1 MNVLAI
7 GAGLVGCN
15 FAREMKERGH
25 NVVLY
30 DLVPNEPYI
39 RNVTGGIPVVRGN
52 MQDLSALVETMQE
65 HKIETV
71 FLSAFL
77 IGQPLMVRPYDGV
90 RANVNGALAVIE
102 AIRLTG
108 ARRLIFAGTFGVYNF
123 DLDPPN
129 PITEDFPVKGGHFYL
144 SSKLASE
151 ELLSAFANWYKIEFA
166 TVRFAQIYGYGH
178 YAGGDFAGPAM
189 HRALSD
195 ALAGNQVKID
205 PGVLSYNDYIYAKD
219 VGHGVALACEKPLN
233 HRLYHLGSGKLS
245 SPDDV
250 AGAIREVVPGAMVE
264 VLKEPVLGPFWRHEQ
279 ILDLTRVRDEL
290 GYEPR
295 YDLAAG
301 LREFADDL
309 KNHG

>member
-25 NVVLY
+25 RVVLY
-30 DLVPNEPYI
+30 DLAPNEAYI
-39 RNVTGGIPVVRGN
+39 RNVAADIPVVRGN
-52 MQDLSALVETMQE
+52 MQDLSALIETMQE

-71 FLSAFL
+71 FQSAFL
-77 IGQPLMVRPYDGV
+77 IGQPLVVRPYDGV

-102 AIRLTG
+102 AMRLTG

-123 DLDPPN
+123 DLNPKE

-189 HRALSD
+189 HKALSD
-195 ALAGNQVKID
+195 ALAGNQVNID

-233 HRLYHLGSGKLS
+233 NRLYHLGSGTLS

-250 AGAIREVVPGAMVE
+250 ADAIREVVPGAKVE
-264 VLKEPVLGPFWRHEQ
+264 VLTKPVLGPFWRHEQ

-290 GYEPR
+290 GYKPQ
-295 YDLAAG
+295 YSLVTG
-301 LREFADDL
+301 LREFVDDL
-309 KNHG
+309 KSHG

>member
-1 MNVLAI
+1 MNRTYGTWRA
-7 GAGLVGCN
+7 
-15 FAREMKERGH
+15 
-25 NVVLY
+25 
-30 DLVPNEPYI
+30 D
-39 RNVTGGIPVVRGN
+39 IPVVRGN

-102 AIRLTG
+102 AMRLTG

-123 DLDPPN
+123 DLDPKE

-189 HRALSD
+189 HKALSD
-195 ALAGNQVKID
+195 ALAGNQVNID

-233 HRLYHLGSGKLS
+233 YRLYHLGSGTLS
-245 SPDDV
+245 SPDNV
-250 AGAIREVVPGAMVE
+250 ADAIREVVPGAKVE
-264 VLKEPVLGPFWRHEQ
+264 VLTKPVLGPFWRHEQ

-290 GYEPR
+290 GYEPQ
-295 YDLAAG
+295 YSLVTG
-301 LREFADDL
+301 LREFVDDL
-309 KNHG
+309 KSHG

>member
-25 NVVLY
+25 SVVLY
-30 DLVPNEPYI
+30 DLAPNEAYI
-39 RNVTGGIPVVRGN
+39 RNVAPDIPVVRGK
-52 MQDLSALVETMQE
+52 MQDLSALIETMQE

-71 FLSAFL
+71 FQSAFL
-77 IGQPLMVRPYDGV
+77 IGQPLVVRPYDGV

-102 AIRLTG
+102 AMRLTG

-123 DLDPPN
+123 DLDPKE

-189 HRALSD
+189 HKALSD
-195 ALAGNQVKID
+195 ALAGNQVNID

-233 HRLYHLGSGKLS
+233 HRLYHLGSGTLS

-250 AGAIREVVPGAMVE
+250 ADAIREVVPGAKVE
-264 VLKEPVLGPFWRHEQ
+264 VLTKPVLGPFWRHEQ

-290 GYEPR
+290 GYEPQ
-295 YDLAAG
+295 YSLVTG
-301 LREFADDL
+301 LREFVDDL
-309 KNHG
+309 KSHG

>member
-25 NVVLY
+25 QVVLY
-30 DLVPNEPYI
+30 DLVPNGAYI
-39 RNVTGGIPVVRGN
+39 KNVAGDIPVVRGN
-52 MQDLSALVETMQE
+52 MQDLSTLIETMQE

-71 FLSAFL
+71 FQSAFL
-77 IGQPLMVRPYDGV
+77 IGQPLMARPYEGV
-90 RANVNGALAVIE
+90 RTNVNGALAIIE

-108 ARRLIFAGTFGVYNF
+108 ARRLVFAGTFGAYNF
-123 DLDPPN
+123 DLNPKE
-129 PITEDFPVKGGHFYL
+129 PITENFPSKGGHFYL
-144 SSKLASE
+144 SSKLACE

-178 YAGGDFAGPAM
+178 YAGGDLAGPAM
-189 HRALSD
+189 HEVLTD
-195 ALAGNQVKID
+195 ALAGEQVKID

-219 VGHGVALACEKPLN
+219 VGLGVALACEKPL
-233 HRLYHLGSGKLS
+233 HHQLYHLGSGVLC

-250 AGAIREVVPGAMVE
+250 ASAIREVVPGAKVE
-264 VLKEPVLGPFWRHEQ
+264 VLEKPVIGPFWRHEQ

-290 GYEPR
+290 GYEPQ
-295 YDLAAG
+295 YGLVAG
-301 LREFADDL
+301 LRGFVDDL
-309 KNHG
+309 RNYG

>member
-25 NVVLY
+25 RVVLY
-30 DLVPNEPYI
+30 DLAPNEAYI
-39 RNVTGGIPVVRGN
+39 RNVAADIPVVRGN
-52 MQDLSALVETMQE
+52 MQDLSALIETMQE

-71 FLSAFL
+71 FQSAFL
-77 IGQPLMVRPYDGV
+77 IGQPLVVRPYDGV

-102 AIRLTG
+102 AMRLTG

-123 DLDPPN
+123 DLDPKE

-189 HRALSD
+189 HKALSD
-195 ALAGNQVKID
+195 ALAGNQVNID

-233 HRLYHLGSGKLS
+233 HRLYHLGSGTLS

-250 AGAIREVVPGAMVE
+250 AHAIREVVPGAKVE
-264 VLKEPVLGPFWRHEQ
+264 VLTKPVLGPFWRHEQ

-290 GYEPR
+290 GYEPQ
-295 YDLAAG
+295 YSLVTG
-301 LREFADDL
+301 LREFVDDL
-309 KNHG
+309 KSHG

>member
-15 FAREMKERGH
+15 FAREMKDRGH

-30 DLVPNEPYI
+30 DLSPNEAYI
-39 RNVTGGIPVVRGN
+39 RNVAGDMPVVRAN
-52 MQDLSALVETMQE
+52 MQDLSALIETMQE

-71 FLSAFL
+71 FQSAFL
-77 IGQPLMVRPYDGV
+77 IGQPLNSRPYDGV
-90 RANVNGALAVIE
+90 RANVNGSLAVIE

-108 ARRLIFAGTFGVYNF
+108 ARRLIFAGTFGVYDFNR
-123 DLDPPN
+123 N
-129 PITEDFPVKGGHFYL
+129 PQQPIKEDFPVIGGHLYL

-151 ELLSAFANWYKIEFA
+151 ELLGAFANWYQIEFA

-178 YAGGDFAGPAM
+178 YAAGDLAGPAM
-189 HRALSD
+189 HEVLSD
-195 ALAGNQVKID
+195 AMAGNQVKID

-233 HRLYHLGSGKLS
+233 HRLYHLGSGSLC

-250 AGAIREVVPGAMVE
+250 ADAIREVIPGANIE
-264 VLKEPVLGPFWRHEQ
+264 VLKEPVVGPFWRHEQ

-295 YDLAAG
+295 YGLVAG
-301 LREFADDL
+301 LREFAKDL
-309 KNHG
+309 KNYG

>member
-15 FAREMKERGH
+15 FAREMQERGH
-25 NVVLY
+25 QVVLY
-30 DLVPNEPYI
+30 DLIPNEQYI
-39 RNVTGGIPVVRGN
+39 RNVAGDVAVVRGN
-52 MQDLSALVETMQE
+52 MQDLSALVETMQD

-71 FLSAFL
+71 FHSAFL
-77 IGQPLMVRPYDGV
+77 IGRPLMARPYDGV
-90 RANVNGALAVIE
+90 RTNVNGALAVIE

-108 ARRLIFAGTFGVYNF
+108 ARRLIFAGTFGVYDF
-123 DLDPPN
+123 DSGPQS

-151 ELLSAFANWYKIEFA
+151 ELISAFANWYKIEFA

-178 YAGGDFAGPAM
+178 YAGGDLAGPAM
-189 HRALSD
+189 HQVLSD

-219 VGHGVALACEKPLN
+219 VGHGVALACEMPLN
-233 HRLYHLGSGKLS
+233 HRLYHLGSGALS

-250 AGAIREVVPGAMVE
+250 ANAIREAAPGSAVE
-264 VLKEPVLGPFWRHEQ
+264 VLEEPVIGPFWRHEQ

-290 GYEPR
+290 GYEPQ
-295 YDLAAG
+295 YDLVTG
-301 LREFADDL
+301 VREFADDL
-309 KNHG
+309 KRHG

>member
-30 DLVPNEPYI
+30 DLAPNEAYI
-39 RNVTGGIPVVRGN
+39 RNVAGDIPVVRGN

-71 FLSAFL
+71 FQSAFL
-77 IGQPLMVRPYDGV
+77 IGQPLMSRPYDGV
-90 RANVNGALAVIE
+90 RSNVNGSLAVIE

-108 ARRLIFAGTFGVYNF
+108 ARRLIFAGTFGVYHW
-123 DLDPPN
+123 DLDPKE
-129 PITEDFPVKGGHFYL
+129 PIKEDFPVIGGHFYL

-151 ELLSAFANWYKIEFA
+151 YLLGAFATWYNIEFA

-178 YAGGDFAGPAM
+178 YAGGDMAGPAM
-189 HRALSD
+189 HEVLTD
-195 ALAGNQVKID
+195 ALAGNQVTID

-233 HRLYHLGSGKLS
+233 HQLYHLGSGRLS

-250 AGAIREVVPGAMVE
+250 ALAIQEVVPGAKVE
-264 VLKEPVLGPFWRHEQ
+264 VLKKPVVGPFWRHEQ

-290 GYEPR
+290 GYEPQ
-295 YDLAAG
+295 YDLPTG
-301 LREFADDL
+301 LRLFVDDL
-309 KNHG
+309 KLFG